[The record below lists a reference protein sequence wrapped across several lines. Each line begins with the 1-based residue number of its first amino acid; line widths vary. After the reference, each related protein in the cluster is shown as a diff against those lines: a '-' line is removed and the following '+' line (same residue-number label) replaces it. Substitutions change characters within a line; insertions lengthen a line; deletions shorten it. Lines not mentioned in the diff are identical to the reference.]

1 MVVTNSPTT
10 AGEKDVGFSVHEL
23 MHHFFEV
30 VFVHLAMAD
39 DDTSLRDKF
48 LNPGLH
54 VLDGRHAVVEE
65 EHLTAAGQ
73 FTSNGIADE
82 PFVVGADR
90 GLHRESVGRR
100 RVNRGHVARAHQ
112 REVQSARNWRGREG
126 ENVDESEAFLEDFFV
141 ANADVP
147 PANAETVAIDT
158 VDGAARTFEP
168 RGVTPLDTGVFV
180 IGCIPFV
187 WATWEFWRRIAVGAS
202 FGTGKDAIVFS
213 TEEDPDEDQ
222 MRRFGGRRVLGKGA
236 LAVAYVLFA
245 AAGGSVLLA
254 VYAALNV

>member
-1 MVVTNSPTT
+1 MRTRPRGRAKVAVYARESNDDAKPLEYYKGMVTSKPS
-10 AGEKDVGFSVHEL
+10 ADDGEKDML
-23 MHHFFEV
+23 TPTLK
-30 VFVHLAMAD
+30 LAGGA
-39 DDTSLRDKF
+39 SAL
-48 LNPGLH
+48 LVAL
-54 VLDGRHAVVEE
+54 L
-65 EHLTAAGQ
+65 AA
-73 FTSNGIADE
+73 
-82 PFVVGADR
+82 
-90 GLHRESVGRR
+90 
-100 RVNRGHVARAHQ
+100 
-112 REVQSARNWRGREG
+112 
-126 ENVDESEAFLEDFFV
+126 FFV

-202 FGTGKDAIVFS
+202 FGTGKDAIVFD
-213 TEEDPDEDQ
+213 TDADDDQ
-222 MRRFGGRRVLGKGA
+222 IQRFGGRRVLGKGA

>member
-1 MVVTNSPTT
+1 MRSSLGTTLLVATT
-10 AGEKDVGFSVHEL
+10 ALQPVARMRTRPRGRAQVTVYAREDDDDARSLEYYKGMVTSTPS
-23 MHHFFEV
+23 
-30 VFVHLAMAD
+30 AD
-39 DDTSLRDKF
+39 DGAKDM
-48 LNPGLH
+48 
-54 VLDGRHAVVEE
+54 
-65 EHLTAAGQ
+65 LTPTLKLAGGASALLVALIAA
-73 FTSNGIADE
+73 F
-82 PFVVGADR
+82 FVV
-90 GLHRESVGRR
+90 
-100 RVNRGHVARAHQ
+100 NM
-112 REVQSARNWRGREG
+112 
-126 ENVDESEAFLEDFFV
+126 
-141 ANADVP
+141 DVP
-147 PANAETVAIDT
+147 PANAIETL
-158 VDGAARTFEP
+158 DGRTFEP

-254 VYAALNV
+254 VVAALQV

>member
-1 MVVTNSPTT
+1 MRSSLCTTVLATT
-10 AGEKDVGFSVHEL
+10 AALQPVVRMRTRPRGRAQVAVYARESNDDAKPLEYYKGMVTSKPSADDGEKDML
-23 MHHFFEV
+23 TPTLK
-30 VFVHLAMAD
+30 LAGGA
-39 DDTSLRDKF
+39 SAL
-48 LNPGLH
+48 LVAL
-54 VLDGRHAVVEE
+54 L
-65 EHLTAAGQ
+65 AA
-73 FTSNGIADE
+73 
-82 PFVVGADR
+82 
-90 GLHRESVGRR
+90 
-100 RVNRGHVARAHQ
+100 
-112 REVQSARNWRGREG
+112 
-126 ENVDESEAFLEDFFV
+126 FFV

-254 VYAALNV
+254 VVAALQV